1 MPHTLENNLLY
12 QRIIIPLLLAINLSV
27 FTSHSAAEERAADLF
42 ETYRN
47 KIFQIR
53 LIDKASGKKSALGSG
68 FLVSDDGL
76 IATNYHVLSMAV
88 AKPGVYRIEY
98 ESSEGKQGELTLK
111 SLDIIHDLALV
122 KASAIIAPALK
133 LSDKSPAQ
141 GETIYSIGNPMD
153 LGMTVIPGTYN
164 GVYEQSYYRRI
175 HFSGSINPGM
185 SGGPTLNK
193 AGEVVGINVSTAG
206 NQVSFL
212 VPVDELQTLLGSH
225 QQKSDEHSDF
235 QALIAQQLHNNQQ
248 QLYDQLLA
256 LPWETQP
263 LGEAQSLEELKPFS
277 KCWGDSNAG
286 EEDAR
291 FFTVSNS
298 CQAMEHVYLQSRF
311 TTGMVNY
318 QFFWLEAGEL
328 NSTQFYNYYQSL
340 FGSFVADNP
349 VQEKNATEFSCSEW
363 FVHPDLQPQG
373 CILRQSLQGIPPA
386 LRCIVCSRL
395 GKRFT

>member
-1 MPHTLENNLLY
+1 
-12 QRIIIPLLLAINLSV
+12 
-27 FTSHSAAEERAADLF
+27 
-42 ETYRN
+42 
-47 KIFQIR
+47 
-53 LIDKASGKKSALGSG
+53 
-68 FLVSDDGL
+68 
-76 IATNYHVLSMAV
+76 MAV

-98 ESSEGKQGELTLK
+98 ENSKGQQGELTLK
-111 SLDIIHDLALV
+111 NLDVVHDLALV
-122 KASAIIAPALK
+122 KADAITAPAFK
-133 LSDKSPAQ
+133 LSRESPAQ

-153 LGMTVIPGTYN
+153 LGMTVVPGTYN

-212 VPVDELQTLLGSH
+212 VPANELQTLLDNH
-225 QQKSDEHSDF
+225 DPEPNEPPDF
-235 QALIAQQLHNNQQ
+235 KALIAQQLYDNQQ
-248 QLYDQLLA
+248 QLYDNLLA

-263 LGEAQSLEELKPFS
+263 LGEAHSLAELKPFS

-291 FFTVSNS
+291 FFSVSNT
-298 CQAMEHVYLQSRF
+298 CRAVEHIYLQSRF
-311 TTGMVNY
+311 NTGTVNY

-340 FGSFVADNP
+340 FGSFVADNK
-349 VQEKNATEFSCSEW
+349 VQEKNVGEFSCNEW
-363 FVHPDLQPQG
+363 FIYPDQQPKLTDKAVFCARAYKEYPQLYDVLF
-373 CILRQSLQGIPPA
+373 LRGSVRDSRKAFVSHFTLSGI
-386 LRCIVCSRL
+386 SRDNAQ
-395 GKRFT
+395 RFTEKFMEAVTWTQ